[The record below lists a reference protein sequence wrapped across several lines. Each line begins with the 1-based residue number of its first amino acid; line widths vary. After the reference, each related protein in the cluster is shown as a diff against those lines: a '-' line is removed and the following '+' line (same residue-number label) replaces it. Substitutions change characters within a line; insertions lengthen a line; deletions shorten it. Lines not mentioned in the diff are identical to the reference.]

1 MEKFTC
7 RLKTKYSLTDL
18 LESFEFKPT
27 EKELFLKSIN
37 KTESIIKLIKDVL
50 LEDNATKESF
60 NAILNIK
67 NLQLDYQNEMIA
79 FFVEKKYYLC
89 PQDVP

>member
-1 MEKFTC
+1 M
-7 RLKTKYSLTDL
+7 
-18 LESFEFKPT
+18 
-27 EKELFLKSIN
+27 KSIN

-67 NLQLDYQNEMIA
+67 TYNDLVVLIKNFTYYGLCFMI
-79 FFVEKKYYLC
+79 FQYNQQWSIKQILSMI
-89 PQDVP
+89 